1 MTQIKIMNR
10 WSCESLWEGEAED
23 VRSAVTTAVASG
35 ANLRDADLHDADLSG
50 ANLSGA
56 NLSRADLSDADLS
69 GAKISEAGTATGDPE

>member
-35 ANLRDADLHDADLSG
+35 ANLRDADLHDA
-50 ANLSGA
+50 NL
-56 NLSRADLSDADLS
+56 RDADLSDADLS